1 MKIKKPK
8 TKEIIIFIETAI
20 IFYLLF
26 QYWDEVKAFIVNI
39 FN

>member
-8 TKEIIIFIETAI
+8 IKEIIIFIETAI

-26 QYWDEVKAFIVNI
+26 HYWDEVKAFIVNI